1 MAVDARSV
9 EIFGLPTINPV
20 KYRHTQIG
28 WTTVIALCIGLAL
41 MLMVFG
47 RMTRLFIPPTGF
59 VALIVF
65 FSALMMVF
73 SFLTTEVDSHEFR
86 AKFGVFGWP
95 GKSAELNDIAG
106 VLPTRL
112 SLTSGWGIRIT
123 TRGWLFN
130 VSGRGAVIVG
140 LVSGKQFLIG
150 TDEPEKLA
158 DAINQALG
166 RAPVFTFIRGAGVVA
181 E

>member
-1 MAVDARSV
+1 M
-9 EIFGLPTINPV
+9 

-28 WTTVIALCIGLAL
+28 WITLIALCIGLAL
-41 MLMVFG
+41 MLFVFG
-47 RMTRLFIPPTGF
+47 SMTRLAIPPLGF
-59 VALIVF
+59 VALIAIF
-65 FSALMMVF
+65 TALIAVF
-73 SFLTTEVDSHEFR
+73 SSLTTEVDAHEFR

-95 GKSAELNDIAG
+95 GLSAELTDIAG

-112 SLTSGWGIRIT
+112 SWTSGWGIRIT
-123 TRGWLFN
+123 TRGWLYN

>member
-1 MAVDARSV
+1 M
-9 EIFGLPTINPV
+9 

-28 WTTVIALCIGLAL
+28 WTTLIALCIGLAL
-41 MLMVFG
+41 MLFVFG
-47 RMTRLFIPPTGF
+47 SMTRLSIPPMGF
-59 VALIVF
+59 VALIAF
-65 FSALMMVF
+65 FTALIAVF
-73 SFLTTEVDSHEFR
+73 SSLTTEVDDDEFS

-95 GKSAELNDIAG
+95 GKSAELTDIAG
-106 VLPTRL
+106 VVPTRL
-112 SLTSGWGIRIT
+112 SPTSGWGIRIT

-166 RAPVFTFIRGAGVVA
+166 RAPIFTFIRGAGIMP